1 MGIIDHMEGV
11 SVIEIGSL
19 VRPCRAHYTNIGHAP
34 PEVCVLWRE
43 PAHKSPSDHDLVCV
57 SWASVG
63 IVVGIRGNIVIVHF
77 PEGLLRATAPGLEA
91 AS

>member
-1 MGIIDHMEGV
+1 MEGEK
-11 SVIEIGSL
+11 SLGIGSL

-43 PAHKSPSDHDLVCV
+43 PAHKSPSDHDLVSV
-57 SWASVG
+57 PWASVG

-77 PEGLLRATAPGLEA
+77 PEGLIRATVSGLEA
-91 AS
+91 VS